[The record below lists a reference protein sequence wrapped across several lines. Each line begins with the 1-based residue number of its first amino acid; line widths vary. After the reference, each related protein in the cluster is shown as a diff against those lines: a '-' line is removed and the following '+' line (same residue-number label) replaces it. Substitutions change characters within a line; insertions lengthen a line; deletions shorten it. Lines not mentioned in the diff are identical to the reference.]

1 MDKLAEKS
9 PEKLAM
15 LHVSRDKVEQMCIR
29 DSIKYGYGYCGYFA
43 IAVVIVPFLTVGVYK
58 NRKYLK
64 EHPQAQGRSYEEAV
78 QARQAA
84 EAVEPEEETTP
95 APAGQ
100 FEKEGC

>member
-1 MDKLAEKS
+1 MMQEFAGGALSVQHQDGICLQLLQADRLA
-9 PEKLAM
+9 L
-15 LHVSRDKVEQMCIR
+15 Q
-29 DSIKYGYGYCGYFA
+29 
-43 IAVVIVPFLTVGVYK
+43 YK

-84 EAVEPEEETTP
+84 EPEEETTP